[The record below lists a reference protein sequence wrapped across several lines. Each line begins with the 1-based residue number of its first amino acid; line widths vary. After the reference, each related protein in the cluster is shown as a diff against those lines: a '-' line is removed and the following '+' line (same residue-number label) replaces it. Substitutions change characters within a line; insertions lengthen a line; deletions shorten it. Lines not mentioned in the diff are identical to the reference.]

1 MPRWNKNYFSFS
13 FGDHPLITKSP
24 YGLDLKIRNIPEPVS
39 QPVDMHIHSAD
50 IGLGI
55 ISPQLVHDL
64 LTGKGM
70 VREGQ
75 QLVQQLKFL
84 LRKDLGIIVNCD
96 GQIDIDMIQG
106 EDKRKTVL
114 RIDLDNADVI
124 APMDSERM
132 AGYRHLQTK
141 KFYSLQP
148 DAKTYGVVIR
158 SEGKEEKLVLE
169 FEPNEKMMDL
179 ILNKYPKKAEK

>member
-84 LRKDLGIIVNCD
+84 LRKDLGIIVNRD
-96 GQIDIDMIQG
+96 GQIDIVQAHMVKFSIFSY
-106 EDKRKTVL
+106 EIFAL
-114 RIDLDNADVI
+114 RSSA
-124 APMDSERM
+124 STRSSS
-132 AGYRHLQTK
+132 
-141 KFYSLQP
+141 SL
-148 DAKTYGVVIR
+148 TSIGFTI
-158 SEGKEEKLVLE
+158 
-169 FEPNEKMMDL
+169 
-179 ILNKYPKKAEK
+179 